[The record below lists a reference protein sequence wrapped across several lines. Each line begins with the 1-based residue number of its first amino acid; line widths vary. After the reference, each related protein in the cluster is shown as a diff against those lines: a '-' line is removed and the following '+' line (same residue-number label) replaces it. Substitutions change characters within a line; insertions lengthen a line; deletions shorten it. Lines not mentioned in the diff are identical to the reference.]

1 MQGVERVSKVF
12 SPIDTINQA
21 FLSRISEAYRAAYG
35 NLGGREH
42 EYGNIIR
49 ASANLAVETIN
60 RSDAFYH
67 DVEHTMMVTLVGQE
81 IFRGKLLSEGTVSPR
96 DWAHFTIALL
106 CHDIGYVRGICPGD
120 DGDLAVIDG
129 EGRTVRIPPGATD
142 AFLTPYHVERGKMFV
157 RSRFG
162 DHPQIDAELIAATIE
177 NTRFPVPENSDAA
190 SVVDW
195 AVLVQAADLIGQMAD
210 PDYPRKLPALFYEF
224 EETGANQKMGNDSP
238 ESLRDTYPEFYWNMV
253 RRHIEPGINYLKLTQ
268 EGRDWLSGLHSHVF
282 YQEHRGA
289 L

>member
-1 MQGVERVSKVF
+1 MVF
-12 SPIDTINQA
+12 NPIDTINQA

-96 DWAHFTIALL
+96 DWAHFSIALL

-120 DGDLAVIDG
+120 DGDTAVIDATG
-129 EGRTVRIPPGATD
+129 KSVRIPPGATD
-142 AFLTPYHVERGKMFV
+142 AYLTPYHIERGKMFV

-162 DHPQIDAELIAATIE
+162 AHPKLDAELIAATIE
-177 NTRFPVPENSDAA
+177 YTRFPVPEQADVAVTSEVAE
-190 SVVDW
+190 W
-195 AVLVQAADLIGQMAD
+195 AVLVQAADLIGQLAD
-210 PDYPRKLPALFYEF
+210 PDYLRKLPALFYEF
-224 EETGANQKMGNDSP
+224 EETGANARMGNDSP
-238 ESLRDTYPEFYWNMV
+238 EALRDTYPEFFWTMV
-253 RRHIEPGINYLKLTQ
+253 QRHIEPGIAYLKLTR
-268 EGRDWLSGLHSHVF
+268 EGRDWLSGLYSHVF
-282 YQEHRGA
+282 YQEHRSQ

>member
-1 MQGVERVSKVF
+1 MSVF
-12 SPIDTINQA
+12 NALDVLNAA
-21 FLSRISEAYRAAYG
+21 FLERISDAYRSAFG

-49 ASANLAVETIN
+49 AAANLAIETIS
-60 RSDAFYH
+60 RSDALYH

-81 IFRGKLLSEGTVSPR
+81 IFRGKLLSEGSVSPR

-120 DGDLAVIDG
+120 TGSRMITDTEGGSIDMP
-129 EGRTVRIPPGATD
+129 RNATD
-142 AFLTPYHVERGKMFV
+142 AFLTPYHIERGKMFV

-162 DHPQIDAELIAATIE
+162 GHPDIDADLIAATIE
-177 NTRFPVPENSDAA
+177 NTRFPVPADSNAA
-190 SVVDW
+190 DVVDW

-210 PDYPRKLPALFYEF
+210 PDYPRKLPALYYEF
-224 EETGANQKMGNDSP
+224 EETGANASMGNASP
-238 ESLRDTYPEFYWNMV
+238 EDLRDHYPEFFWSMV
-253 RRHIEPGINYLKLTQ
+253 REHIEPGIAYLKLTR
-268 EGRDWLSGLHSHVF
+268 EGRDWLAGLYSHVF
-282 YQEHRGA
+282 YEEHRSA

>member
-21 FLSRISEAYRAAYG
+21 FLSRISEAYRSAYG

>member
-1 MQGVERVSKVF
+1 MVF
-12 SPIDTINQA
+12 NTIHTISQA
-21 FLSRISEAYRAAYG
+21 FLDRISEAYRVAYG
-35 NLGGREH
+35 NLAGH
-42 EYGNIIR
+42 EYEYEYDNIVR
-49 ASANLAVETIN
+49 ASANLALETIN

-67 DVEHTMMVTLVGQE
+67 DVEHTIMVTLVGQE
-81 IFRGKLLSEGTVSPR
+81 IFRGKLLSEGTLSPR

-129 EGRTVRIPPGATD
+129 DGNTVQIPAGATD

-157 RSRFG
+157 RSRFRN
-162 DHPQIDAELIAATIE
+162 HPKIDADLIAATIE
-177 NTRFPVPENSDAA
+177 NTRFPVPEESDAA

-195 AVLVQAADLIGQMAD
+195 AVLVQAADLLGQMAD

-224 EETGANQKMGNDSP
+224 EETGANNKMGNDSP
-238 ESLRDTYPEFYWNMV
+238 ESLRETYPEFYWNMV